1 MIVEEPPVIPGREV
15 LSQDSFV
22 VRVSG
27 ADESA
32 LKSLAGV
39 YAGEL
44 VGASAEVLGD
54 FAFSANV
61 GRAGHRFRA
70 VVAGVDSGAVV
81 AGLRDVVGG
90 RAAVSRK
97 GGVAVP
103 NVFMFTGQG
112 SQYVGMGRG
121 LYVTE
126 PVFRAALDE
135 CAGLLVGHLD
145 VPLLDVLFGGVG
157 GGLDRTRYAQV
168 GIVSVQVGLVRW
180 LESVGVRADAVVGH
194 SLGELTAAW
203 ASGVLGLA
211 DLLRLTV
218 LRGELME
225 GQPGRGAM
233 AVVHGDVGVVV
244 EALVGFPGVE
254 VAAFNGPRVV
264 TVSGPADLV
273 AAFCEGSGLRTS
285 PLVVSH
291 AFHSVL
297 MEGAVGPF
305 VEAVAGVGLSAPV
318 IGFVSSV
325 SGGWHSAGS
334 VVDPGYWGRAIREP
348 VRFGEAV
355 ATVSGLGAGVVWEVG
370 SHPQLTSLA
379 RASWGGAQP
388 VWLSTLRRD
397 RVDQV

>member
-1 MIVEEPPVIPGREV
+1 
-15 LSQDSFV
+15 
-22 VRVSG
+22 
-27 ADESA
+27 
-32 LKSLAGV
+32 
-39 YAGEL
+39 
-44 VGASAEVLGD
+44 
-54 FAFSANV
+54 
-61 GRAGHRFRA
+61 
-70 VVAGVDSGAVV
+70 
-81 AGLRDVVGG
+81 
-90 RAAVSRK
+90 
-97 GGVAVP
+97 
-103 NVFMFTGQG
+103 MFTGQG

-135 CAGLLVGHLD
+135 CAGLLVGRLD
-145 VPLLDVLFGGVG
+145 VPLLDVLFGVG

-168 GIVSVQVGLVRW
+168 GIVCVQVGLVRW

-225 GQPGRGAM
+225 AQPGRGAM

-244 EALVGFPGVE
+244 EALAGFVGVE
-254 VAAFNGPRVV
+254 VAAFNAPRVV
-264 TVSGPADLV
+264 TVSGPADSV
-273 AAFCEGSGLRTS
+273 AAFCAGSGLRTS

-297 MEGAVGPF
+297 MEGAVAPF
-305 VEAVAGVGLSAPV
+305 VEAVGGVGLSAPV
-318 IGFVSSV
+318 VGFVSSV

-355 ATVSGLGAGVVWEVG
+355 ATVSGSGAGVVWEIG

-379 RASWGGAQP
+379 RASWVGDQP
-388 VWLSTLRRD
+388 LWLGTLRRD
-397 RVDQV
+397 RVDQVEVHGSLAAYVNGTSGDLDWSGVHAGKGHRT